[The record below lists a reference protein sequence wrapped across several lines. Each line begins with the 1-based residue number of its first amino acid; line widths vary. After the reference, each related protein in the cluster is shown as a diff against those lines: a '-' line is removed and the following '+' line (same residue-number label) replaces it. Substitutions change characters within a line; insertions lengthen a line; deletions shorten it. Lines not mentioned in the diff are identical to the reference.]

1 MAKINQEWRT
11 ILRNI
16 KCTELKDDIK
26 SVEQYF
32 TDALERKNQVIQR
45 MLGDLDE
52 NEEIYATML
61 HTHMENIET
70 LIGIHGD
77 RIAFWKKGYQSEK
90 KLLLDEYHLEIL
102 EYKNGSNQ
110 AQSELDH
117 VFCGL
122 QNKADRHMELAA
134 EHHLNRMDNVKSGVS
149 YALCYLA
156 SRKTNK
162 MTKVISL

>member
-1 MAKINQEWRT
+1 MNLAKINQEWRS

-16 KCTELKDDIK
+16 KCTELKDEIK

-32 TDALERKNQVIQR
+32 NDALKRKNQVIQR
-45 MLGDLDE
+45 LLSDLDE

-77 RIAFWKKGYQSEK
+77 RINFWKKAYQSEK
-90 KLLLDEYHLEIL
+90 KLLLDEYHREIQ
-102 EYKNGSNQ
+102 EYKNSSNQ
-110 AQSELDH
+110 TQSELEH

-122 QNKADRHMELAA
+122 QNKTDLQIEMAA

-149 YALCYLA
+149 YICAV
-156 SRKTNK
+156 RQ
-162 MTKVISL
+162 